1 MSEENK
7 RLVLREAEEVF
18 GQGRLDVYDEI
29 LSPDYVLH
37 DPTLP
42 EPVRGIEGA
51 KEFAGQ
57 YVSAFSGMSVKTEE
71 ILAEGDRVAARWTA
85 RGTHT
90 GALGD
95 IPPSGRDVTVS
106 GSTFYRIENGK
117 IAEDWTIYDSLG
129 LMQQIGAVPE
139 SAPAT

>member
-1 MSEENK
+1 
-7 RLVLREAEEVF
+7 
-18 GQGRLDVYDEI
+18 
-29 LSPDYVLH
+29 
-37 DPTLP
+37 
-42 EPVRGIEGA
+42 
-51 KEFAGQ
+51 
-57 YVSAFSGMSVKTEE
+57 MSVRTEE

-85 RGTHT
+85 SGTHT

-95 IPPSGRDVTVS
+95 IPPSGREFTVT

-117 IAEDWTIYDSLG
+117 IAEDWSIYDSLG